1 MSERDVTRSVRS
13 VARQYIMVNE
23 SSQRL
28 VYLDI
33 GQILFKRLDR
43 MKEEIMFPRVNSL
56 PTKMR

>member
-33 GQILFKRLDR
+33 GQILFKRLDT